1 MIWSG
6 QVQQPALLNSPL
18 RLTPKDKQN
27 ESSGCSAEPTASN
40 GTVPVMT
47 VTPLKAEG
55 QRSMFGDGAGAILAV
70 AVLTSALTG
79 PGQTIGVSVF
89 IDHFVD
95 DLGLTRPEV
104 SGAYLVGTLTGSLLL
119 PTVGRFI
126 DRRGVRL
133 AQMIIGALFAL
144 ALINMSFVNGLISLA
159 IGFTGIRLL
168 GQGSLSLV
176 STVTVSLR
184 FRKGR
189 GTALGLFSTFSNAL
203 MALSPILLAA
213 SIVAVGWR
221 STWLIAALVISLSV
235 IPLAWFGLQ
244 RMPANRSLIPQS
256 EESTDDASDK
266 SRQYDRSEALRTRGF
281 WILAAISGSAGML
294 STALNFHQI
303 DLLGEAGLS
312 KESAAAMFL
321 PQVLGATAAG
331 FSFGYLADRA
341 GSRFLPAV
349 SMAML
354 FAAHLLA
361 SVASPGLSV
370 VSYAI
375 VLGAAGGATRTIAAT
390 LLPTWFGT
398 THLGNIQGTL
408 TLFNVGASA
417 LGPVTL
423 ALLEGRLGSYPPAIL
438 ALSLIP
444 VAALLFSLMSPFS
457 EEQRVR
463 S

>member
-1 MIWSG
+1 
-6 QVQQPALLNSPL
+6 
-18 RLTPKDKQN
+18 
-27 ESSGCSAEPTASN
+27 
-40 GTVPVMT
+40 MT

-55 QRSMFGDGAGAILAV
+55 QRSIFGEGAGAILAV
-70 AVLTSALTG
+70 AVVTAALTG

-104 SGAYLVGTLTGSLLL
+104 SAAYLVGTLTGSFLL

-144 ALINMSFVNGLISLA
+144 ALVNMSFVNGLISLA

-189 GTALGLFSTFSNAL
+189 GTALGLFSTFSAGL
-203 MALSPILLAA
+203 MALTPILLAA
-213 SIVAVGWR
+213 SISAVGWR
-221 STWLIAALVISLSV
+221 SAWLIAALVISLGV
-235 IPLAWFGLQ
+235 VPLAWFGLR
-244 RMPANRSLIPQS
+244 RMPANTSLTLQS
-256 EESTDDASDK
+256 NESTEDAGDASDK
-266 SRQYDRSEALRTRGF
+266 SRQYERGEALRTRGF

-294 STALNFHQI
+294 GTALNFHQI

-321 PQVLGATAAG
+321 PQVLGSSAAG
-331 FSFGYLADRA
+331 FTFGYLADRA

-361 SVASPGLSV
+361 SVASPGV
-370 VSYAI
+370 TVISYAI
-375 VLGAAGGATRTIAAT
+375 VLGAAGGATRTISAT

-398 THLGNIQGTL
+398 KHLGNIQGTL

-423 ALLEGRLGSYPPAIL
+423 AVLEGSLGSYPPAIL
-438 ALSLIP
+438 GLSLIP
-444 VAALLFSLMSPFS
+444 VAALLFSLMSPFN
-457 EEQRVR
+457 EVQRVR

>member
-1 MIWSG
+1 
-6 QVQQPALLNSPL
+6 
-18 RLTPKDKQN
+18 
-27 ESSGCSAEPTASN
+27 
-40 GTVPVMT
+40 MT

-55 QRSMFGDGAGAILAV
+55 QRSMFGDGAGAVLAV

-184 FRKGR
+184 FRTGR

-213 SIVAVGWR
+213 SIAAVGWR
-221 STWLIAALVISLSV
+221 STWLIAALAISLSV
-235 IPLAWFGLQ
+235 IPLAWFGLR
-244 RMPANRSLIPQS
+244 RMPANRSVIPQPK
-256 EESTDDASDK
+256 ESTEEADDKSDK
-266 SRQYDRSEALRTRGF
+266 SHQFDRSEALRTRGF

-408 TLFNVGASA
+408 TLFNVGSSA

-423 ALLEGRLGSYPPAIL
+423 ALLEGSLGSYPPAIL

>member
-1 MIWSG
+1 M
-6 QVQQPALLNSPL
+6 PN
-18 RLTPKDKQN
+18 DKRN
-27 ESSGCSAEPTASN
+27 ESSDYSAEPTSVSC
-40 GTVPVMT
+40 TVPVMT
-47 VTPLKAEG
+47 VAPLKAEG
-55 QRSMFGDGAGAILAV
+55 QRSMFGEGAGAILAV
-70 AVLTSALTG
+70 AVVTSALTG

-119 PTVGRFI
+119 PKVGRFI

-144 ALINMSFVNGLISLA
+144 ALVNMSFVNGLISLA

-189 GTALGLFSTFSNAL
+189 GTALGLFSTFSGGL
-203 MALSPILLAA
+203 MALTPILLAA
-213 SIVAVGWR
+213 SIAAVGWR
-221 STWLIAALVISLSV
+221 SAWLIAALVISLSV
-235 IPLAWFGLQ
+235 VPLAWFGLR
-244 RMPANRSLIPQS
+244 RMPTNTPSLPQPYESIEDTIATS
-256 EESTDDASDK
+256 ESSH
-266 SRQYDRSEALRTRGF
+266 QYERGEALRTRGF

-321 PQVLGATAAG
+321 PQVLGSTAAG

-361 SVASPGLSV
+361 SVASPGV
-370 VSYAI
+370 TVISYAI
-375 VLGAAGGATRTIAAT
+375 VLGAAGGATRTISAT

-423 ALLEGRLGSYPPAIL
+423 AVLEGSLGSYPPAIL
-438 ALSLIP
+438 TLSLIP